1 MAFFLA
7 MEDLMKVEKVINNN
21 IIRSLDDQNNEV
33 LVMGSGLGF
42 KKKPGDPVD
51 MEKIEKIYQLKDSRQ
66 RKSLEDVLSNI
77 PLEVIQAVNDI
88 VDYGTLSMGV
98 KLNDS
103 IVIALADH
111 IHFAAQRTKQGI
123 FVPNAL
129 QHEIRRFYP
138 GEYAAGMEALRII
151 EKRLDLQMPEDEAGF
166 IALHFVNATS
176 EGQSMADTRQ
186 MTEMIQNILQVL
198 KYQCNLE
205 FDTSSLA
212 YERFITHLKYFSR
225 RLFSP
230 VSQEEPPVDVGL
242 YQMIKTQYKNA
253 YLHVLKIGTMIAAQY
268 GKHLS
273 DDEMVYLTIHV
284 NRLMNLP
291 KKELE
296 DSNQSI

>member
-1 MAFFLA
+1 
-7 MEDLMKVEKVINNN
+7 MKVEKVINNN
-21 IIRSLDDQNNEV
+21 IVRSLDDHNNEV

-51 MEKIEKIYQLKDSRQ
+51 LSKIEKVYQLKDPRQ
-66 RKSLEDVLSNI
+66 RKSLEDVLASI

-88 VDYGTLSMGV
+88 VDYGALSMGV
-98 KLNDS
+98 KLNDA

-111 IHFAAQRTKQGI
+111 VNFAAERTRQGVVI
-123 FVPNAL
+123 PNAL
-129 QHEIRRFYP
+129 RNEIRSFYP
-138 GEYAAGMEALRII
+138 GEYAAGEEALRII
-151 EKRLDLQMPEDEAGF
+151 EKRLNIQMPEDEAGF
-166 IALHFVNATS
+166 IALHFVNATT

-198 KYQCNLE
+198 KYQCHLE
-205 FDTSSLA
+205 LNTSALA

-230 VSQEEPPVDVGL
+230 SASEEPPVDAGL
-242 YQMIKTQYKNA
+242 YQMIKSQYKEA
-253 YLHVLKIGTMIAAQY
+253 YLHVLKIGTMISSQY

-284 NRLMNLP
+284 NRLMQLP
-291 KKELE
+291 KKT
-296 DSNQSI
+296 D